1 LWIYQIQLVN
11 NPLKF
16 YLIEVSINAT
26 LVLKKTMK
34 NSLTLILLFCSICIN
49 AQHTVV
55 LNSGEKIE
63 CIVLALD
70 EDVWDVVYEGNERK
84 IHMKDV
90 SSVFFKEYIAYD
102 GKLIPGG
109 NEKSI
114 VVNGFT
120 VKYKIKDRIFD
131 REPKVSIGSQD
142 KGTVVVDIIVDRY
155 GNVLSAEAGAP
166 GTNTSN
172 NYLYVKA
179 ETAAKS
185 AKFDENLKGPL
196 KTEGT
201 ITIIY

>member
-1 LWIYQIQLVN
+1 M
-11 NPLKF
+11 KT
-16 YLIEVSINAT
+16 T
-26 LVLKKTMK
+26 LFLF
-34 NSLTLILLFCSICIN
+34 ILLISIGLN

-55 LNSGEKIE
+55 LNSGEKMD
-63 CIVLALD
+63 CIVLSLN
-70 EDVWDVVYEGNERK
+70 EDVWDVVYEGEARK

-102 GKLIPGG
+102 GKLIPEG

-114 VVNGFT
+114 VVNGFP
-120 VKYKIKDRIFD
+120 VKYKIKDRTFD

-155 GNVLSAEAGAP
+155 GNVLSAKAGAP